1 MPAGEKPTRSKLTWG
16 PWKGSGMA
24 EAWYSKVRVLG
35 RLKRRGLFARF
46 RRLLEDVLHKNSR
59 VNQQRGGQRID
70 PAKKNIDHGPCPREA
85 HILVENSDRPGSGDS
100 FFSCGVY
107 FPQLASKHKAE
118 VKSIGHRLHGKH
130 AWYKSR

>member
-1 MPAGEKPTRSKLTWG
+1 MFHMPSPDEQFHGRAQGILSINLANSLSFLTHSLNKCLLSTQSMQG
-16 PWKGSGMA
+16 I
-24 EAWYSKVRVLG
+24 VLG
-35 RLKRRGLFARF
+35 TG
-46 RRLLEDVLHKNSR
+46 
-59 VNQQRGGQRID
+59 D